1 MSHYFLYGETPEE
14 TVRWRSTHTRRKRKS
29 KWDETDSDY
38 LRQILNEHPE
48 YYLDEIQI
56 HMSYR
61 SGKWFSGKTLYR
73 HMRDIGFTLKV
84 AYEKSKQ
91 RDEEER
97 ASWRLF
103 LQQLGPNVEE
113 QILFIDETHKSL
125 KEMRRRRHWVMKGK
139 IKYYICLGHICS

>member
-29 KWDETDSDY
+29 KWDETESDY
-38 LRQILNEHPE
+38 LRQILHEHPE

-97 ASWRLF
+97 ASWRLS
-103 LQQLGPNVEE
+103 LQQLGTNVEE

-125 KEMRRRRHWVMKGK
+125 KEIRRRRHWVMKGK
-139 IKYYICLGHICS
+139 IKYYIRLGHICS